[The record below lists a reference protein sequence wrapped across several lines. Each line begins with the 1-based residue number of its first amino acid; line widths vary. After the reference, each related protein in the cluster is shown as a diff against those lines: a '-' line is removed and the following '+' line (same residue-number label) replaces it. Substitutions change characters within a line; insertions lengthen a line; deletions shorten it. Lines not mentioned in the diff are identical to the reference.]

1 MERLEKGRACG
12 ETNAVCCP
20 EHQKCFLLL
29 IAPVLTRV
37 KPSVLISSRHCKKN
51 VWQDQIEQVCA
62 VTGLSVRELCRGS
75 ENFSLLVYDQPLT
88 EERLRSAAAR
98 ELLSRYGY
106 PADGGLPGPLEHLE
120 GRFAGA
126 EFPHEIGVFLGYPP
140 EDVDAFIENRGRNYL
155 CCRYWK
161 VYHDEQGARETFGA
175 IDEAKAR
182 AAGLIAQQI
191 PAWEAAKILSG
202 PQ

>member
-1 MERLEKGRACG
+1 MERLEEERACG

-20 EHQKCFLLL
+20 EHQKCFLLS

-37 KPSVLISSRHCKKN
+37 KPSALISSRHCQKN
-51 VWQDQIEQVCA
+51 VWQDQIEHVCETA
-62 VTGLSVRELCRGS
+62 GLSVRELYRS
-75 ENFSLLVYDQPLT
+75 RKTFSLLVYDQYLM
-88 EERLRSAAAR
+88 EERIRSAAAQ
-98 ELLSRYGY
+98 ELLCRYGY
-106 PADGGLPGPLEHLE
+106 PADADLSGPLEHLE
-120 GRFAGA
+120 SRFAGV

-161 VYHDEQGARETFGA
+161 VYHDEQGAREAFGS

-182 AAGLIAQQI
+182 AAGLIARQI